1 MSTAGAI
8 FRAIQYIIY
17 AQAEMTTIEVQK
29 NYYLKL
35 AENLSR
41 FSSTFPL
48 YSRTLTFEQFRKRVL
63 DIWLG
68 YQEPSTVLGLNRIVG
83 AYTGL
88 PLFVHRYIDDDRVWI
103 LNHSYLDQ
111 APDPENYIAGT
122 THQMYGAIFEVF
134 GWSRI
139 SAEVDAE
146 FEKIFRE
153 NASLGPLGIEKY
165 QEDEPPG
172 FLLIADG
179 FNNFDLMTLDNMEL
193 VAGSNREVYVVDPSL
208 SASLETYPVSI
219 YDITFYGY
227 LTSLQLNLFE
237 HLYSDDLTRRIY
249 YAWGNTPTVFGSW
262 IELPYV
268 WPMTI
273 PLDGNYLKIKIEVS
287 DVTDVKNY
295 SLVSIMLK
303 GN

>member
-1 MSTAGAI
+1 MSTAEAL

-17 AQAEMTTIEVQK
+17 GQAEMTTIEVQG

-68 YQEPSTVLGLNRIVG
+68 YQEPSTILGLNRIAG

-88 PLFVHRYIDDDRVWI
+88 PLFAHRYIDDDLVWI
-103 LNHSYLDQ
+103 LNRSYLDQ
-111 APDPENYIAGT
+111 APIPENYIAGT

-179 FNNFDLMTLDNMEL
+179 FNNFDLMILDNMHFN
-193 VAGSNREVYVVDPSL
+193 GREVHVTDYTFP
-208 SASLETYPVSI
+208 ASFETYPISMDRIVPYGYI
-219 YDITFYGY
+219 TDITI
-227 LTSLQLNLFE
+227 NLFE
-237 HLYSDDLTRRIY
+237 RLYSDSLRREIQY
-249 YAWGNTPTVFGSW
+249 SWGSSPSPASFGPW
-262 IELPYV
+262 TQLKYV
-268 WPMTI
+268 WPMRRPI
-273 PLDGNYLKIKIEVS
+273 EDNYIKFRIEVS
-287 DVTDVKNY
+287 ELLAPENY
-295 SLVSIMLK
+295 VFVSLMMRGI
-303 GN
+303 